1 MSKHTLKSTHHK
13 SFENN
18 ITAGTTQTQAGGT
31 ALTADINTIITT
43 ANDNDAV
50 VLPTIK
56 EGDEIKILNDG
67 AKDLQ
72 VFPASGNNL
81 GNGLNQSMILES
93 NERIKFFAKS
103 ETEWDI
109 EDSTEILHGAMGEE
123 DNTTAF
129 TISKVTELHC
139 YHSTGLAAEDVA
151 GWNYQSGGTRVIDEI
166 LNEGGGDIRV
176 RTSTAHN
183 LAVGDVISQNNM
195 IPTDSNYTKV
205 FVVKTIVDSIHYTVT
220 ATYTAGVT
228 SGTMN
233 KAATLT
239 CQDIAA
245 GAYLITYDISAIATV
260 SGEIFKFFVYKNA
273 TKIPR
278 TKRKKTFTLNSQ
290 LYDVSKSV
298 IDHIDSG
305 DKISLVLRNATAAMS
320 WQVSVAALF
329 IVPDVTPAVYVAV
342 TV

>member
-1 MSKHTLKSTHHK
+1 MTNHILKSTKHK
-13 SFENN
+13 SFQNN
-18 ITAGTTQTQAGGT
+18 ITASTTQTQAGGT

-72 VFPASGNNL
+72 IFPASGNNL

-139 YHSTGLAAEDVA
+139 YHSTGLATEDVA
-151 GWNYQSGGTRVIDEI
+151 GWNYQSGETKTIDEI
-166 LNEGGGDIRV
+166 LDAGSGDIRV
-176 RTSTAHN
+176 RTTTVHN
-183 LAVGDVISQNNM
+183 LAVGDIISQNNM
-195 IPTDSNYTKV
+195 TDSAYAKV
-205 FVVKTIVDSIHYTVT
+205 FAVKTIVDTTHYTVT
-220 ATYTAGVT
+220 ATYTAG
-228 SGTMN
+228 GTGTLN

-239 CQDIAA
+239 CQDIAS
-245 GAYLITYDISAIATV
+245 GAYLITYDVSAIAAV

-278 TKRKKTFTLNSQ
+278 TKRKKTFTLNSK

-305 DKISLVLRNATAAMS
+305 DKISLVLRNTTAAGNIT
-320 WQVSVAALF
+320 WEDTDL
-329 IVPDVTPAVYVAV
+329 ILLKL
-342 TV
+342 